1 MKKLLTLLLLI
12 ASAQLM
18 AQNVGINTDGSA
30 PHTSAMLEVKSTTG
44 GLLIPRMT
52 EEQRT
57 QIQSPAQGL
66 MVYQTTS
73 PAGFY
78 YFDGSSW
85 ALIGGTAGSE
95 TDPVFTAS
103 PAHGIT
109 GTNITNWNTAYGW
122 GNHANAGYLTSLS
135 ETDPIFGAHAAYGIT
150 GTNITNWNTAYGW
163 GNHANAGYLTSL
175 SETDPIFGAHAA
187 YGITGTNIGNW
198 NTAYGWGNHASA
210 GYLTSA
216 TLNETDPNVP
226 DYVKSI
232 TSTEKSNWNTA
243 YGWGNHASAGY
254 LTAATLSETDPVYIA
269 SPAYGID
276 NTNIST
282 WNALVSSQW
291 TTATN
296 DIYYNTGSV
305 AIGTTTPG
313 AYKLNVAGSI
323 NGTSV
328 LVNGVAVASSTD
340 TYWETAGSGKIYYN
354 SGNVGIGVAN
364 PAYPLDV
371 TGDVNITGNFRVNGT
386 PLTGTGTVTSVS
398 AGNGMDFTAITGSGS
413 VTLGTP
419 STLTSATTNSVSGTT
434 HTHAITTQ
442 LPSSTTAGVML
453 HSGSKTA
460 GGFYGGI
467 TAPSSTT
474 RANYDGYLYAT
485 RFYGDGSQL
494 TGITGSTTATN
505 LAGGVA
511 GSIPWQSAAGTT
523 GFTAAGTS
531 GYILKSNGTT
541 APTWLQTLPV
551 ANGGTG
557 TTTAPSQGGVIYAS
571 STSAYASTAAG
582 TTGQVLKS
590 NGTSAPT
597 WTTPTTGT
605 VTSVSGTSPIS
616 VATGTTTPAISIS
629 AATTSAAGSMSAA
642 DKTKLDGIATGANN
656 YTHPTGDGNLHVPA
670 TSTTNSGKV
679 LTAGATAGSL
689 SWTTPTTGTVT
700 SVTGTSPISVAT
712 GTSTPVI
719 SLGTVPVAN
728 GGTGSTTATVAG
740 GVVYGASTTAMASTA
755 AGTSGQVLTSNGSS
769 APTWTTIG
777 VAPTGSIMIWAGSSA
792 PAGWLLC
799 DGTLYS
805 NTTYAALY
813 AIVGTTYG
821 SGTGTFAVPNL
832 KGKIPVG
839 IDAADAAFNTRGE
852 TGGQKTH
859 TIVTAEL
866 PAHNH
871 GVGTLATAS
880 DGSHTHS
887 YTAPNNSPTGTKV
900 KNDGCSDCTP
910 ITPRTVAGTTGSG
923 GAHSHTMSGST
934 ANTGSGTAMNV
945 LQPYIALYYIIK
957 Y

>member
-30 PHTSAMLEVKSTTG
+30 PHTSAMLDVKSTTG

-103 PAHGIT
+103 PVQ
-109 GTNITNWNTAYGW
+109 
-122 GNHANAGYLTSLS
+122 
-135 ETDPIFGAHAAYGIT
+135 GIT

-216 TLNETDPNVP
+216 TLNETDPNVA

-305 AIGTTTPG
+305 AIGTTSPG
-313 AYKLNVAGSI
+313 AYKLNVNGSI
-323 NGTSV
+323 NGTAITI
-328 LVNGVAVASSTD
+328 NGTPVASSTD
-340 TYWETAGSGKIYYN
+340 TYWSTAGSGKIQY
-354 SGNVGIGVAN
+354 SGGNVGIGNTN
-364 PAYPLDV
+364 PSYPLDV

-398 AGNGMDFTAITGSGS
+398 AGNGMNFTAITGSGS

-419 STLTSATTNSVSGTT
+419 STLTNTTTNSVSGTT
-434 HTHAITTQ
+434 HAHAITTQ
-442 LPSSTTAGVML
+442 LPSSSTAGVML
-453 HSGSKTA
+453 QSGAKTA
-460 GGFYGGI
+460 GGFYGGT
-467 TAPSSTT
+467 TAPTNTT

-494 TGITGSTTATN
+494 TGITAT
-505 LAGGVA
+505 
-511 GSIPWQSAAGTT
+511 SY
-523 GFTAAGTS
+523 S
-531 GYILKSNGTT
+531 G
-541 APTWLQTLPV
+541 TLP
-551 ANGGTG
+551 
-557 TTTAPSQGGVIYAS
+557 
-571 STSAYASTAAG
+571 
-582 TTGQVLKS
+582 L
-590 NGTSAPT
+590 
-597 WTTPTTGT
+597 
-605 VTSVSGTSPIS
+605 
-616 VATGTTTPAISIS
+616 
-629 AATTSAAGSMSAA
+629 
-642 DKTKLDGIATGANN
+642 
-656 YTHPTGDGNLHVPA
+656 
-670 TSTTNSGKV
+670 
-679 LTAGATAGSL
+679 
-689 SWTTPTTGTVT
+689 
-700 SVTGTSPISVAT
+700 
-712 GTSTPVI
+712 
-719 SLGTVPVAN
+719 AN
-728 GGTGSTTATVAG
+728 GGTGSTTAAGARTNLGATTLGGNLFTIANPSAITFPRFNADNTVTALSAADFRTAIGAG
-740 GVVYGASTTAMASTA
+740 TGTGTVTSIATGNGITGGTITTTGTLGLTGQALAIHNLATNGIVARTGSGTVSARTLTASGNGISVSNGDGVSGNPTVSLSIGTGASQVA
-755 AGTSGQVLTSNGSS
+755 AGDHTHSDLG
-769 APTWTTIG
+769 AP
-777 VAPTGSIMIWAGSSA
+777 VGSIMIWAGSTA
-792 PAGWLLC
+792 PTGWLLC
-799 DGTLYS
+799 DGTADS
-805 NTTYAALY
+805 TTTYSALY
-813 AIVGTTYG
+813 AVVGTTYG
-821 SGTGTFAVPNL
+821 SGSGTFLVPNL
-832 KGKIPVG
+832 KGRIPVG
-839 IDAADAAFNTRGE
+839 LNSADASFDARGE
-852 TGGQKTH
+852 TGGEKTH
-859 TIVTAEL
+859 TITTAEM
-866 PAHNH
+866 PSHTHTFTGTAHNH
-871 GVGTLATAS
+871 TVDPTSFNTTSTGAHTHSVPAYTATGIGGATSTQTNDIAVYNSDGVSISRSTGS
-880 DGSHTHS
+880 DGSHNHAIDVPITTS
-887 YTAPNNSPTGTKV
+887 SSSTATGT
-900 KNDGCSDCTP
+900 NS
-910 ITPRTVAGTTGSG
+910 S
-923 GAHSHTMSGST
+923 
-934 ANTGSGTAMNV
+934 TGSGTAMNV
-945 LQPYIALYYIIK
+945 LQPYIVLYYIIK